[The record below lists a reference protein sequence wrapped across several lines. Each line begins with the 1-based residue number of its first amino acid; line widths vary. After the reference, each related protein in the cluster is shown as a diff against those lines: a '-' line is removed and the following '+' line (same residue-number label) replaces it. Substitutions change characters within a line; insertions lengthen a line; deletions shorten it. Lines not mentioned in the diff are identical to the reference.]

1 MNILV
6 KEGYIT
12 DVAENGKI
20 GLELFKKNRY
30 DVILMDIQMPV
41 MDGIQATRM
50 IRNFEKAKNKKRSN
64 IIAVTA
70 HSKDGEQQ
78 RLFDV
83 GMDHYISKPFKSDE
97 LLKVIENLD
106 LS

>member
-1 MNILV
+1 
-6 KEGYIT
+6 
-12 DVAENGKI
+12 
-20 GLELFKKNRY
+20 
-30 DVILMDIQMPV
+30 MPI

-50 IRNFEKAKNKKRSN
+50 IRNYERTKNKKRSN

-70 HSKDGEQQ
+70 HSKEGEQQ
-78 RLFDV
+78 RLFNA

-97 LLKVIENLD
+97 LLKVIKNLD